1 MTLLNTIKDII
12 KNDSEKTQTISRLA
26 FFFFPL
32 LNEICSSQGPKAYF
46 LTYIAQVRTLRDL
59 QKIKA
64 LRPELL

>member
-12 KNDSEKTQTISRLA
+12 KNDSEKTQIISRLA
-26 FFFFPL
+26 FFFPL

-46 LTYIAQVRTLRDL
+46 PTYIAQVRTLRDL